1 MLARLKITTRIN
13 VTLFL
18 AVLGTLIV
26 GSIGYS
32 MLRAQMMDERQSQL
46 RNLLDMAVA
55 VARNNMTAA
64 GGPATEAGR
73 KAFFSALQSSRF
85 GDEKQTNYIFALD
98 YNGIATCMKDR
109 SQIGQNLF
117 ERVDARGFKF
127 IQAFINA
134 AKGPSGADF
143 VQYMYEKGIGGPITP
158 KLSYIRN
165 IPEIEG
171 FVGIGVYLDD
181 MDAAFFNR
189 LLLELWHHDRLLVI
203 GLVVLAL
210 FSFLIG
216 ISLIRS
222 IRTGLATASSA
233 VAAVARGDFS
243 KDIQCNRRDEIGDL
257 IKTLNRMTANLRATA
272 QVADA
277 IAGGDLPSNPKP
289 LSDEDA
295 LGLAFNA

>member
-1 MLARLKITTRIN
+1 MLPVAVACAQRAGCDGNEMEPVTVPRSGSTRTLKSQRRVNRYFAGAHPRAYKAFTLRVHDARNQRLSFSIMLARLKITARIN

-32 MLRAQMMDERQSQL
+32 MLRAQMMDERQNQL

-55 VARNNMTAA
+55 VARNTMTAA

-85 GDEKQTNYIFALD
+85 GDEKQTNYIFGLD

-127 IQAFINA
+127 IQAFINT

-143 VQYMYEKGIGGPITP
+143 VQYMYEKGIGGRG
-158 KLSYIRN
+158 LSR
-165 IPEIEG
+165 
-171 FVGIGVYLDD
+171 
-181 MDAAFFNR
+181 
-189 LLLELWHHDRLLVI
+189 
-203 GLVVLAL
+203 
-210 FSFLIG
+210 
-216 ISLIRS
+216 
-222 IRTGLATASSA
+222 
-233 VAAVARGDFS
+233 
-243 KDIQCNRRDEIGDL
+243 
-257 IKTLNRMTANLRATA
+257 
-272 QVADA
+272 
-277 IAGGDLPSNPKP
+277 
-289 LSDEDA
+289 
-295 LGLAFNA
+295 